1 VITSVSRRAGAAR
14 RGSAPGRAASMTGGQ
29 RRLVAVFLLPAFLYY
44 GVFFLGPALAT
55 VWISLTTW
63 SGLGSDMVFVG
74 LSNYRGMFQD
84 PMFWLSFGNTLQIL
98 LVVGVSVFAV
108 SFFFMAVLRE
118 MKGRQFIRAV
128 IFFPSVVAPVALAIA
143 WGFVFDPQAGLIN
156 AVLRIVGLGSIQ
168 PVWLGPDLIL
178 KSVMAGLI
186 WINVGFFATILLS
199 AVDRIPAPY
208 YEASAI
214 EGASELQKFIY
225 VTLPMTWDVLSIA
238 AVLWVISAIKVFEF
252 IYAFGA
258 TSGAPPT
265 SLWTSAIFMYMVT
278 LGNRSPIYKLG
289 YGSAIAVSMVVL
301 TAVLVLLIRRVLR
314 REAIEF

>member
-1 VITSVSRRAGAAR
+1 
-14 RGSAPGRAASMTGGQ
+14 
-29 RRLVAVFLLPAFLYY
+29 
-44 GVFFLGPALAT
+44 
-55 VWISLTTW
+55 
-63 SGLGSDMVFVG
+63 
-74 LSNYRGMFQD
+74 
-84 PMFWLSFGNTLQIL
+84 
-98 LVVGVSVFAV
+98 
-108 SFFFMAVLRE
+108 
-118 MKGRQFIRAV
+118 
-128 IFFPSVVAPVALAIA
+128 
-143 WGFVFDPQAGLIN
+143 
-156 AVLRIVGLGSIQ
+156 
-168 PVWLGPDLIL
+168 
-178 KSVMAGLI
+178 VMAGLI

-214 EGASELQKFIY
+214 EGASEFQKFIY

-289 YGSAIAVSMVVL
+289 YGSAIAVAMVVL